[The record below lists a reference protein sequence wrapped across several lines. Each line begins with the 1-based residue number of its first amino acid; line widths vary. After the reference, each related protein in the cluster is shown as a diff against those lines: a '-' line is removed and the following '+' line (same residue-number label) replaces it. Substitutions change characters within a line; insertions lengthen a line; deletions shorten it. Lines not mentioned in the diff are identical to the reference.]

1 MGMTSR
7 FTSDDQDTRSRARRR
22 ALRAAKVASI
32 CLALAGGSSLVG
44 CGDDTDP
51 APPIIPDAMAD
62 ATVDDASMDAAPD
75 AEMDATAPDATAD
88 AELDATADAE
98 ADAMPDAV
106 ADAMPD
112 GPVAVPGP
120 FVPPAMRA

>member
-1 MGMTSR
+1 MTSN
-7 FTSDDQDTRSRARRR
+7 FTSDENSKRARARRR
-22 ALRAAKVASI
+22 AIRAAKVASI

-51 APPIIPDAMAD
+51 PPPVTPDSMVGD
-62 ATVDDASMDAAPD
+62 AGMVDDAMVDDAGMDAA
-75 AEMDATAPDATAD
+75 AMDAAAD
-88 AELDATADAE
+88 AEADAE